1 MCKAYSAQ
9 VGKTLRL
16 YSTSSARPQ
25 RVKSRAI
32 WYQADQPC
40 PTRKGESAADRR
52 WHSRQMSQDIPDGS
66 RSRAPRT
73 RHL

>member
-1 MCKAYSAQ
+1 MSKAYSAQ

-16 YSTSSARPQ
+16 ASTSSARPQ
-25 RVKSRAI
+25 RVKVERSGTRR
-32 WYQADQPC
+32 PKVC